1 MLRAL
6 AQTDIPK
13 READNKAHLCV
24 VSNGDILCRM
34 MVKN

>member
-13 READNKAHLCV
+13 REAGNNVHLSV
-24 VSNGDILCRM
+24 VPNGGILYRM
-34 MVKN
+34 PMKN